1 MIVARANALKR
12 RAGASIP
19 RMVSR
24 RRGLF
29 ARMAAVDEGSA
40 LVEFAMTVP
49 ILFTFFFGL
58 IQVCL
63 ASYTHQVI
71 SETAREGT
79 RYAMVHG
86 STCVAGNGSTS
97 CTATA
102 AGVSSYL
109 AANGWPNIGG
119 GTLSTLTTYP
129 DGNENPGSRVQV
141 NVTYLFPFK
150 IPFVTSSTLTMS
162 STSVTYIVQ

>member
-1 MIVARANALKR
+1 MIVCCENPQEH
-12 RAGASIP
+12 GAIAAVAP
-19 RMVSR
+19 R
-24 RRGLF
+24 RRRWSRL
-29 ARMAAVDEGSA
+29 RSEQGSA
-40 LVEFAMTVP
+40 LVEFALTVP
-49 ILFTFFFGL
+49 ILVTFFFGL

-63 ASYTHQVI
+63 ASYMHEVI

-86 STCVAGNGSTS
+86 SSCVTGNGSTS

-102 AGVSSYL
+102 AAVTSYI

-119 GTLSTLTTYP
+119 GTLGINTTYP
-129 DGNENPGSRVQV
+129 DGNENPGNRVQV

-150 IPFVTSSTLTMS
+150 IPFVPPSTLTMS

>member
-1 MIVARANALKR
+1 MAFENAPERRAAAGSAARAR
-12 RAGASIP
+12 RW
-19 RMVSR
+19 SR
-24 RRGLF
+24 SRPE
-29 ARMAAVDEGSA
+29 EGSA
-40 LVEFAMTVP
+40 LVEFALTVP
-49 ILFTFFFGL
+49 ILVTFFFGL

-63 ASYTHQVI
+63 ASYMHQVI

-86 STCVAGNGSTS
+86 SSCVTGNGSTS

-102 AGVSSYL
+102 AAVNSYV

-119 GTLSTLTTYP
+119 GTLGINTTYP

-150 IPFVTSSTLTMS
+150 IPFVPPSTLTMS